1 VLTTSQESKLLGG
14 RRRQDFCRLQIW
26 TASPPMFESPIAGQ
40 TIYAQSTSSASR
52 RSSETSLLNMS
63 PRRKSSV
70 FTLSSV
76 SLKGK
81 TYTNSISSSSSSSV
95 IMDSQ
100 SPTNFVVPAG
110 GATVYTPPVTPCI
123 VLFAHRVPGR
133 GEEEKRSF
141 LVIDGELSFAKLH
154 LLTER

>member
-1 VLTTSQESKLLGG
+1 
-14 RRRQDFCRLQIW
+14 
-26 TASPPMFESPIAGQ
+26 
-40 TIYAQSTSSASR
+40 
-52 RSSETSLLNMS
+52 
-63 PRRKSSV
+63 
-70 FTLSSV
+70 
-76 SLKGK
+76 
-81 TYTNSISSSSSSSV
+81 
-95 IMDSQ
+95 MDSQ